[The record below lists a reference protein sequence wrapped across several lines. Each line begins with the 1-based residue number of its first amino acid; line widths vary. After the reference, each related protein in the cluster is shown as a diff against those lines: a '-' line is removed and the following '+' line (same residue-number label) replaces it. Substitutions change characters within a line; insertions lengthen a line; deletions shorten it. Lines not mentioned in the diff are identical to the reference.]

1 MPFAGNGKWRGVHR
15 VTMGQVSF
23 MANAIQQG
31 AQQTA
36 NNLASAATKTST
48 AISTTVTATTT
59 AGTKAAG
66 TSSGTAPNSGSAT
79 DALTRLADQV
89 AAMRQQQRQKKIKVQ
104 DFQKN
109 SNDLKVDNRL
119 TARNVG
125 VLRHDNSRLNV
136 ISSLSKNDNADFFA
150 FKMATTAEAKFG
162 LLTNDGKDEASLRF
176 QFLKKNGGAVVADS
190 DPKSGK
196 AKVAYDQL
204 KAGKFKLEAGDYVLR
219 ITRQDDSKANLKTEY
234 SYAVQLS
241 SGLYKNDFDTIEKGV
256 DPKQDPFGITVS
268 GAVTTLTSSL
278 GSAVSYL
285 QSLPRI
291 GTPATDKL
299 NGLLLNKVF

>member
-1 MPFAGNGKWRGVHR
+1 M
-15 VTMGQVSF
+15 T
-23 MANAIQQG
+23 NAIQQA

-36 NNLASAATKTST
+36 SSLAGAATKTT
-48 AISTTVTATTT
+48 TTVTATTT
-59 AGTKAAG
+59 TTTSTTTKSG
-66 TSSGTAPNSGSAT
+66 SSSGTDSAS
-79 DALTRLADQV
+79 DALNRLADQV

-104 DFQKN
+104 DFQKA
-109 SNDLKVDNRL
+109 SHDLKVDNRL

-136 ISSLSKNDNADFFA
+136 ISALSKDDNADFFA
-150 FKMATTAEAKFG
+150 FKMSTTAEAKFG

-234 SYAVQLS
+234 NYAIQLS
-241 SGLYKNDFDTIEKGV
+241 SGVYKNDFDTIEKGV

-268 GAVTTLTSSL
+268 GSVTTLTGSL

-285 QSLPRI
+285 QSLPR
-291 GTPATDKL
+291 L
-299 NGLLLNKVF
+299 

>member
-1 MPFAGNGKWRGVHR
+1 
-15 VTMGQVSF
+15 
-23 MANAIQQG
+23 MANAIQQA

-36 NNLASAATKTST
+36 SSLAGAATKTT
-48 AISTTVTATTT
+48 TTVTATTT
-59 AGTKAAG
+59 AATKTGSSAAAG
-66 TSSGTAPNSGSAT
+66 SSSDSAS
-79 DALTRLADQV
+79 DALQRLADQV
-89 AAMRQQQRQKKIKVQ
+89 AAMRQQAQQKKIKVQ
-104 DFQKN
+104 DFQKA
-109 SNDLKVDNRL
+109 SHDLKMDNRM

-136 ISSLSKNDNADFFA
+136 ISALGKDDNADFFA
-150 FKMATTAEAKFG
+150 FRMATTAEAKFG

-176 QFLKKNGGAVVADS
+176 QVLKKSGGAVVADS

-234 SYAVQLS
+234 NYAVQLS
-241 SGLYKNDFDTIEKGV
+241 SGVYKNDFDTVEKGI
-256 DPKQDPFGITVS
+256 DPKQDPFGITVG
-268 GAVTTLTSSL
+268 GAVTTLTGSL

-299 NGLLLNKVF
+299 SGMLLNKVF